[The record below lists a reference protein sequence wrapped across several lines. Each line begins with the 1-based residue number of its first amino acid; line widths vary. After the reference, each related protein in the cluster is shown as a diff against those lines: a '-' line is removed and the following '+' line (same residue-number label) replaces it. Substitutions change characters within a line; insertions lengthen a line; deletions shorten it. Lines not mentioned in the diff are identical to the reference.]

1 MLVVT
6 IDLVPGGFE
15 PMRRTIASMRIANIS
30 DLADISDYRV
40 ETVET
45 SNPLIGTPERTA
57 QCVIQGHAR
66 AQSVWAL
73 LARASE
79 EITNLVTTGE
89 SRD

>member
-15 PMRRTIASMRIANIS
+15 PMRRTIASMQIMNIS
-30 DLADISDYRV
+30 DLAEISNYRI
-40 ETVET
+40 ETIET
-45 SNPLIGTPERTA
+45 SNPLTGAPERTA

-73 LARASE
+73 LARASG
-79 EITNLVTTGE
+79 EITNLASTGE
-89 SRD
+89 SDD